1 MPAGI
6 VTALEIQKRNKERV
20 NVYLDGEYAFSLD
33 MMKAAT
39 LHKGQQLTEAEITA
53 LRDEDDVVRA
63 FDRAIRFLAY
73 RPRST
78 EEVRRNLADKAI
90 PETVIETAIA
100 RLHQRGYLDDRAFAA
115 FWIENRSQFKP
126 LSPRALR
133 YELRQKGVP
142 PGIIDE
148 LLVSVDA
155 GDAAY
160 LAAQSRTNR
169 LRGSSREVFRQKL
182 MRFLQGR
189 GFSYDVIR
197 DVTDQLIEELEIENP
212 NFFSDEE

>member
-33 MMKAAT
+33 MMKAAM

-53 LRDEDDVVRA
+53 LRDEDDVIRA

-78 EEVRRNLADKAI
+78 EEVRRNLADKAV
-90 PETVIETAIA
+90 PETVIEAAIA
-100 RLHQRGYLDDRAFAA
+100 RLNQRGYLDDRAFAA

-133 YELRQKGVP
+133 YELRQKGVAAAV
-142 PGIIDE
+142 IDE
-148 LLVSVDA
+148 LLASVDA
-155 GDAAY
+155 EDAAY
-160 LAAQSRTNR
+160 RAAQARVNR
-169 LRGSSREVFRQKL
+169 LQGSSRDLFRQKL

-189 GFSYDVIR
+189 GFSYDIMR
-197 DVTDQLIEELEIENP
+197 DVAEQLIEELELENP
-212 NFFSDEE
+212 NYFSDEE